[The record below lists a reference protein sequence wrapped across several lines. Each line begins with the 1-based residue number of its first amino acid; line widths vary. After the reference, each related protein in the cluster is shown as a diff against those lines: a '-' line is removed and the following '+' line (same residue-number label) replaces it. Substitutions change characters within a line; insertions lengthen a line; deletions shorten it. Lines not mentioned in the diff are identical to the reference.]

1 MGREATATFLPMLAF
16 DSSSR
21 ASCLVPSTRIFC
33 DLRLGP
39 GAQFT
44 LPPEAAQHVAKAL
57 RLKAG
62 DAITVFDGRGGE
74 YEATLQRLDKDRVD
88 VKVGA
93 FREASTEPRI
103 AVGLVQ
109 GLPEADKMDWIIQ
122 KSVELGVAWIQ
133 PLVCDR
139 SVVRLSGERAARR
152 EAHWRRVAVA
162 ACEQCGRDRIPEV
175 RPTLG
180 FTHWIAEPT
189 GITRWML
196 APGAE
201 PLVSMPAPTA
211 PLELVVGPEGGLSDR
226 ERELALSR
234 HCLPLSLGP
243 RVLRTETASL
253 AALAAIHA
261 LWADFR
267 P

>member
-1 MGREATATFLPMLAF
+1 MPLP
-16 DSSSR
+16 
-21 ASCLVPSTRIFC
+21 RIHC

-39 GAQFT
+39 GAQFS
-44 LPPEAAQHVAKAL
+44 LAPEAAQHIGKAL

-62 DAITVFDGRGGE
+62 DELTVFDGRGGE
-74 YEATLQRLDKDRVD
+74 YEATIQRIEKDRVD

-93 FREASTEPRI
+93 WRDVEVEAGL

-122 KSVELGVAWIQ
+122 KSVELGVGWIQ
-133 PLVCDR
+133 PVICER

-162 ACEQCGRDRIPEV
+162 ACEQSGRNRIPDV

-180 FTHWIAEPT
+180 FQSWIAAPASA
-189 GITRWML
+189 TRWML
-196 APGAE
+196 APGE
-201 PLVSMPAPTA
+201 TPLATMARPDG
-211 PLELVVGPEGGLSDR
+211 PLELVVGPEGGLSER
-226 ERELALSR
+226 ERDLALSQG
-234 HCLPLSLGP
+234 CVPVGLGG
-243 RVLRTETASL
+243 RVLRTETAPL

-261 LWADFR
+261 LWGDFT
-267 P
+267 